1 MRAVAEREETELS
14 SYIVRGGAPLRGEVT
29 ISGSKNAALGIIA
42 AAMVLDV
49 PCRIENIPQVADAE
63 IQFQI
68 CESIGAIVHRETP
81 GTVTIDP
88 RPIRTPHIETDKV
101 RQIRASY
108 YLLGVMLGK
117 FGQGSIKMPGGC
129 NLGTRP
135 IDQHIKGFEALGATV
150 TIEHGMIRL
159 ASQKLSGEHIFLDQG
174 SVGATINIMLAAV
187 RAEGTTVIEN
197 AGKEPHIVDVANFLN
212 TMGANIRG
220 AGTDVIR
227 ITGTPVLHGDGMYSI
242 IPDQIEAGT
251 FMIAAALTRGD
262 ITVRNIIPHHMEPLS
277 IKLVEMGAQT
287 EAGDDWLRV
296 WTKDGA
302 ELIAAHFK
310 TMRYPGF
317 PTDLQPQTTVLLST
331 AAGTSRMHEDVFD
344 NRFQYVED
352 LKMMGAR
359 IVVADRYAII
369 EGPSSL
375 TGAHVRAHDLR
386 AGAAMVLAGL
396 YARGETRIEDSQI
409 IERGYEDFVPKMS
422 ALGAD
427 IRRVE

>member
-1 MRAVAEREETELS
+1 MN
-14 SYIVRGGAPLRGEVT
+14 SYIVRGGTPLRGEVT
-29 ISGSKNAALGIIA
+29 ISGSKNAALGVIA

-49 PCRIENIPQVADAE
+49 PSRIENIPQVADAE
-63 IQFQI
+63 IQLEI
-68 CESIGAIVHRETP
+68 CESIGAIVHRESP

-88 RPIRTPHIETDKV
+88 RPIRTSHIETDKV
-101 RQIRASY
+101 RNIRASY

-117 FGQGSIKMPGGC
+117 FGEGSIKMPGGC
-129 NLGTRP
+129 DLGTRP

-159 ASQKLSGEHIFLDQG
+159 SSAQKLHGEHLFLDQG

-187 RAEGTTVIEN
+187 RIEGTTIIEN

-251 FMIAAALTRGD
+251 FMIAAVLTRGD

-277 IKLVEMGAQT
+277 VKLVEMGAHT
-287 EAGDDWLRV
+287 ESGDDWMRV
-296 WTKDGA
+296 WTDDNA
-302 ELIAAHFK
+302 ELSAAHFK

-317 PTDLQPQTTVLLST
+317 PTDLQPQTTVLLAT
-331 AAGTSRMHEDVFD
+331 ATGTSRMHEDVFD
-344 NRFQYVED
+344 NRFQYVDD

-359 IVVADRYAII
+359 VLVADRFAII
-369 EGPSSL
+369 EGPCPL
-375 TGAHVRAHDLR
+375 TGAHIRAHDLR

-396 YARGETRIEDSQI
+396 YARGETRIDDSQI
-409 IERGYEDFVPKMS
+409 VERGYEDFIKKLT

-427 IRRVE
+427 IREVE

>member
-1 MRAVAEREETELS
+1 MS
-14 SYIVRGGAPLRGEVT
+14 SYLVRGGAPLRGEVT

-42 AAMVLDV
+42 AALVLDV

-63 IQFQI
+63 IQLQI
-68 CESIGAIVHRETP
+68 CESIGAIVHRESR

-88 RPIRTPHIETDKV
+88 RPIHSSHIETDKV

-159 ASQKLSGEHIFLDQG
+159 ESQKLSGEHIFLDQG

-287 EAGDDWLRV
+287 ESGDDWLRV
-296 WTKDGA
+296 WTEDGA
-302 ELIAAHFK
+302 ELNAAHFK

-344 NRFQYVED
+344 SRFQYVED

-359 IVVADRYAII
+359 IVVADRFAII
-369 EGPSSL
+369 EGPSPL

-409 IERGYEDFVPKMS
+409 VERGYEDFVPKLS

-427 IRRVE
+427 IRSVE